1 MNFCLPQTHFLD
13 KLKWKTQT
21 YRSMIFLESQC
32 FHSSVC
38 LSIQCPMHLKHTR
51 TVTKN
56 KQKNQTSPLSHLL
69 HQSSYYYKVH
79 CHRLPPPLLLPTV
92 PRYHI
97 LFLNIENSYILRKM
111 TIDNDDDINEDND
124 DGSSGDS
131 DDGEGSDYW

>member
-1 MNFCLPQTHFLD
+1 MENTNVQKYDFFRKPVLPFVSLSVNPMPHAPQAYSYRNKKQTKKSNISALT
-13 KLKWKTQT
+13 L
-21 YRSMIFLESQC
+21 
-32 FHSSVC
+32 VA
-38 LSIQCPMHLKHTR
+38 P
-51 TVTKN
+51 
-56 KQKNQTSPLSHLL
+56 KQLLLQSPLS
-69 HQSSYYYKVH
+69 QT
-79 CHRLPPPLLLPTV
+79 PPPLLLPTV